1 MTNNFNFIYKC
12 SEYEVKQKDTTIHE
26 EHIILSNKEKGK
38 DILLDRDY
46 NVIGVQDKIDSS
58 DILYYSKLMRL
69 KLLPY
74 PFDNYSLLDIMNLSK
89 RIIIC
94 GNDMIINGIKVS
106 HLDNDYDKVIKFIL
120 YLNRTIQDVFHKEL
134 DGKTSISVF
143 EYLKIHI
150 NSFNSTHKGSDV
162 KDIVEKLLTLLN
174 MDNSEVLDR
183 LESEYDIPYDTL
195 SNILEECNQAKLKLS
210 STN

>member
-1 MTNNFNFIYKC
+1 MINNFNFIFKC
-12 SEYEVKQKDTTIHE
+12 KEYGVDQKDTTTHE

-46 NVIGVQDKIDSS
+46 NVIGVQDKITES

-89 RIIIC
+89 RFIIC
-94 GNDMIINGIKVS
+94 G
-106 HLDNDYDKVIKFIL
+106 NDYDKVIRFIL

-134 DGKTSISVF
+134 DNKTSVSIF

-150 NSFNSTHKGSDV
+150 NSFNSTHKGNDI
-162 KDIVEKLLTLLN
+162 KDILEKLLTLLN
-174 MDNSEVLDR
+174 MDNSEILDR

-195 SNILEECNQAKLKLS
+195 SNILEECSQAKLKLS

>member
-1 MTNNFNFIYKC
+1 M
-12 SEYEVKQKDTTIHE
+12 
-26 EHIILSNKEKGK
+26 
-38 DILLDRDY
+38 
-46 NVIGVQDKIDSS
+46 
-58 DILYYSKLMRL
+58 
-69 KLLPY
+69 
-74 PFDNYSLLDIMNLSK
+74 
-89 RIIIC
+89 
-94 GNDMIINGIKVS
+94 
-106 HLDNDYDKVIKFIL
+106 
-120 YLNRTIQDVFHKEL
+120 
-134 DGKTSISVF
+134 
-143 EYLKIHI
+143 KIHI

>member
-1 MTNNFNFIYKC
+1 
-12 SEYEVKQKDTTIHE
+12 
-26 EHIILSNKEKGK
+26 
-38 DILLDRDY
+38 
-46 NVIGVQDKIDSS
+46 
-58 DILYYSKLMRL
+58 MRL

-94 GNDMIINGIKVS
+94 GNDIIINGIKVS
-106 HLDNDYDKVIKFIL
+106 SLDNDYDKVIRFIL

-134 DGKTSISVF
+134 KNKTSVSIF

-150 NSFNSTHKGSDV
+150 NSFNSTHKGSNI
-162 KDIVEKLLTLLN
+162 KEILEKLLTLLN
-174 MDNSEVLDR
+174 IDSNEVLDR